1 LDKLR
6 VAIVG
11 ATGIVGEQF
20 IVALQDHPWFE
31 IAQLAASP
39 RSAGKPY
46 KEALR
51 DPATSSLRWYC
62 KEAPSDEVLNI
73 EVEDAAKLDPK
84 EIDLIFSAVGSS
96 VARELEP
103 RFAAEVP
110 VLSTA
115 SAYRYEEDIPVMLPG
130 VNFEHTALIE
140 TQQKKRGWKG
150 FIAPQPNCTT
160 VGLVTSLKPIL
171 DRFGIARVIM
181 TSLQAVSGAGRIGGV
196 LALDILDNVIPYISK
211 EEEAV
216 ERETLKI
223 LGTAVDDRIVPCDFK
238 ISATCT
244 RVPVLDG
251 HTEAVY
257 VSTEQP
263 CSVEEVKEVFNNFGS
278 AVVKMDLPSAPEK
291 MIVVHEDPFRPQPR
305 LDRDNYNGMALT
317 IGRIR
322 KDNALENGIKYVL
335 LSHNTKMGAAK
346 GSVLIAE
353 LLVSRGIIQR

>member
-1 LDKLR
+1 MDKLK

-31 IAQLAASP
+31 IARLAASP

-62 KEAPSDEVLNI
+62 QEMPSDEVLEI

-84 EIDLIFSAVGSS
+84 KIDLIFSAVGSS
-96 VARELEP
+96 VAKELEP

-115 SAYRYEEDIPVMLPG
+115 SAHRYEEDVPVMLPG
-130 VNFEHTALIE
+130 INFEHTALIE
-140 TQQKKRGWKG
+140 TQQKNRGWKG

-171 DRFGIARVIM
+171 DRFGIARVVM

-223 LGTAVDDRIVPCDFK
+223 LGTAVDGRIVPCDFK

-244 RVPVLDG
+244 
-251 HTEAVY
+251 
-257 VSTEQP
+257 
-263 CSVEEVKEVFNNFGS
+263 
-278 AVVKMDLPSAPEK
+278 
-291 MIVVHEDPFRPQPR
+291 
-305 LDRDNYNGMALT
+305 
-317 IGRIR
+317 
-322 KDNALENGIKYVL
+322 
-335 LSHNTKMGAAK
+335 
-346 GSVLIAE
+346 
-353 LLVSRGIIQR
+353 